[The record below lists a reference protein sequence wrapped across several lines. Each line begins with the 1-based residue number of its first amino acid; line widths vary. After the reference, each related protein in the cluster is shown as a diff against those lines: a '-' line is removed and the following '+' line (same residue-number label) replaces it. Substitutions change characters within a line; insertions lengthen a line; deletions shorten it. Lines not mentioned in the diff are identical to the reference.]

1 LLGLGSDG
9 RGQTIED
16 DQRDAHNEAMNA
28 LIEAAQTRE
37 AWAIMD
43 RGRSDDERALVL
55 MENEHVKGWCF
66 TNATVSR
73 FDEIPELVEL
83 KNGSATA
90 DAIVQHAL
98 HERELGKI
106 RFEIIEPA

>member
-1 LLGLGSDG
+1 MC
-9 RGQTIED
+9 I
-16 DQRDAHNEAMNA
+16 RD
-28 LIEAAQTRE
+28 R
-37 AWAIMD
+37 AILD
-43 RGRSDDERALVL
+43 RGRSDEEQAIVL

-66 TNATVSR
+66 TDATVSR

-98 HERELGKI
+98 NERELGKI
-106 RFEIIEPA
+106 RFKVIEPAS